1 MTLEHPPEC
10 PAMVQGLGCFIISPS
25 ILEAP
30 GSHPAAPHQGHHHGF
45 PSLCQA
51 APFMQMF
58 VTICD
63 HRTCVKTLEVFE
75 SENVTLVGP
84 ASVCRM
90 HKIRFPLNHC
100 SEVEC
105 GRDIVCPGTTSATK
119 NVFTAVNGHP
129 SVAENHWIGIFLTSI
144 ETAAVGLMTMP
155 HHVEREDPK
164 TMGIVTPPPSD
175 LQQKLGCH
183 CLKDGVVG

>member
-1 MTLEHPPEC
+1 MEHPLEC

-25 ILEAP
+25 VLEAP

-45 PSLCQA
+45 PSPCQA

-58 VTICD
+58 VTLCD
-63 HRTCVKTLEVFE
+63 YRTCVKTLEVFE

-84 ASVCRM
+84 VLVCRM
-90 HKIRFPLNHC
+90 HKIRLPLNHC

-105 GRDIVCPGTTSATK
+105 GRDIICPGTISAPK
-119 NVFTAVNGHP
+119 NALVRSRCGRCVVNGHP
-129 SVAENHWIGIFLTSI
+129 SVARNQWIGIFITGI

-155 HHVEREDPK
+155 HHAEREDPK
-164 TMGIVTPPPSD
+164 TMGIVTHPH
-175 LQQKLGCH
+175 QTFNKN
-183 CLKDGVVG
+183 KGVIT